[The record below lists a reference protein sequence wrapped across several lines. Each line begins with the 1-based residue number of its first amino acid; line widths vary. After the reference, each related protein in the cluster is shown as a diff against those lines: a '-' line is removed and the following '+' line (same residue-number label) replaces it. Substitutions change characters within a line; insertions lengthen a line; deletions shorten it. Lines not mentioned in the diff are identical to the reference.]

1 MRAPCRGLE
10 ASEASVR
17 SILEHIKSDDGSS
30 FRVLLTPHLT
40 DRFMWHYHP
49 EYEVVYIDQASGT
62 RHVGDHISRYE
73 GSDLVFIGPNV
84 PHLNFDYGVTTDY
97 RKVVV
102 QLTPEFIGS
111 ALGDR
116 PEFSEIAAL
125 FERARAGLSF
135 HGRTKAS
142 VGRQL
147 TRLAKLPPFDRLILL
162 LRIFQRLA
170 ESTEFTPLG
179 GTALSGV
186 HDPHDDQQRLARV
199 TRLVGT
205 QFGRRIELHEAAE
218 IASLSDAAFCRFFK
232 RMTRLT
238 FTEFVNQYRV
248 HEAQRQL
255 LTDHSVTAAAAACGF
270 ESAAYFNRVF
280 RRITGEN
287 PLAFKQR
294 HRPGGTTG
302 AQARRPVSRAAG
314 R

>member
-1 MRAPCRGLE
+1 MR
-10 ASEASVR
+10 ST
-17 SILEHIKSDDGSS
+17 LEHIQSDAGSS

-62 RHVGDHISRYE
+62 RHVGDHISRYD

-102 QLTPEFIGS
+102 QLTTEFVGT
-111 ALGDR
+111 ALRDR
-116 PEFSEIAAL
+116 PEFSAIAAL
-125 FERARAGLSF
+125 FERARTGISF

-147 TRLAKLPPFDRLILL
+147 ARLAMLPPFDRLMLL

-170 ESTEFTPLG
+170 ESEEYTALG
-179 GTALSGV
+179 GDARSGV

-199 TRLVGT
+199 TRLVSAH
-205 QFGRRIELHEAAE
+205 FARRIDLHEAAGV
-218 IASLSDAAFCRFFK
+218 ASLSEAAFCRFFK

-255 LTDHSVTAAAAACGF
+255 LTDHSVTEAAYACGF
-270 ESAAYFNRVF
+270 ESGAYFNRVF
-280 RRITGEN
+280 RRIAGEN

-294 HRPGGTTG
+294 HRPGAKT
-302 AQARRPVSRAAG
+302 AARKR
-314 R
+314 

>member
-1 MRAPCRGLE
+1 ME
-10 ASEASVR
+10 ARVR
-17 SILEHIKSDDGSS
+17 SVLEHIQKDAGSS

-40 DRFMWHYHP
+40 DHFMWHYHP
-49 EYEVVYIDQASGT
+49 EYEVVYIDHASGT
-62 RHVGDHISRYE
+62 RHVGTHISRYE

-102 QLTPEFIGS
+102 QLTPEFVGT
-111 ALGDR
+111 ALRDR
-116 PEFSEIAAL
+116 PEFAEISAL
-125 FERARAGLSF
+125 FDRARGGLSF

-147 TRLAKLPPFDRLILL
+147 TRLAKLPPLDRLMLM

-170 ESTEFTPLG
+170 QSTEFTTLG

-186 HDPHDDQQRLARV
+186 HDPHEDQQRLARV
-199 TRLVGT
+199 THLVST
-205 QFGRRIELHEAAE
+205 QYGRRIELHEAAE
-218 IASLSDAAFCRFFK
+218 VASLSAAAFCRFFK
-232 RMTRLT
+232 RTTRLT

-255 LTDHSVTAAAAACGF
+255 LTDHTVTAAAAACGF

-294 HRPGGTTG
+294 HRPGGASG
-302 AQARRPVSRAAG
+302 NERRRPKVGVASKR
-314 R
+314 